1 MLQEIIPTK
10 EYLINDM
17 VIPDGFDEVDHFIY
31 KVYFKNEMVGL
42 IDYQLGYR
50 FSMIHDD
57 KCLWIGLFL
66 VDESYQRKGF
76 GKEILNKVVKKY
88 GDFYV
93 VNVKISLD
101 NCDRISASKGSVYG
115 HLFISGFNK
124 AYKGSIYV
132 DDVTLTVDKK
142 SVVKQNYENGKN
154 SGCWYYLNRS
164 EKEYTPAV
172 VSFSGKTL
180 DVTKTS
186 LTIKKGKKATI
197 KATAMPKT
205 KITYQSK
212 NKKVATVNSK
222 GVVRGI
228 RKGKTTI
235 LVTANGKTVKVQI
248 TVK

>member
-1 MLQEIIPTK
+1 MAQSSK
-10 EYLINDM
+10 E
-17 VIPDGFDEVDHFIY
+17 
-31 KVYFKNEMVGL
+31 
-42 IDYQLGYR
+42 GY
-50 FSMIHDD
+50 SYD
-57 KCLWIGLFL
+57 KL
-66 VDESYQRKGF
+66 
-76 GKEILNKVVKKY
+76 KEVKKY

>member
-1 MLQEIIPTK
+1 MKTGRIWVKPAVNFFTGKNGDTYAGMAQSSK
-10 EYLINDM
+10 EGYSYD
-17 VIPDGFDEVDHFIY
+17 
-31 KVYFKNEMVGL
+31 KN
-42 IDYQLGYR
+42 
-50 FSMIHDD
+50 S
-57 KCLWIGLFL
+57 
-66 VDESYQRKGF
+66 
-76 GKEILNKVVKKY
+76 KEVKKY

-172 VSFSGKTL
+172 
-180 DVTKTS
+180 
-186 LTIKKGKKATI
+186 
-197 KATAMPKT
+197 P
-205 KITYQSK
+205 Q
-212 NKKVATVNSK
+212 
-222 GVVRGI
+222 
-228 RKGKTTI
+228 
-235 LVTANGKTVKVQI
+235 
-248 TVK
+248 

>member
-1 MLQEIIPTK
+1 MKTGRIWVKPAVNFFTGKNGDTYAGMAQSSK
-10 EYLINDM
+10 EGYSYD
-17 VIPDGFDEVDHFIY
+17 
-31 KVYFKNEMVGL
+31 KN
-42 IDYQLGYR
+42 
-50 FSMIHDD
+50 S
-57 KCLWIGLFL
+57 
-66 VDESYQRKGF
+66 
-76 GKEILNKVVKKY
+76 KEVKKY

-186 LTIKKGKKATI
+186 LAIKRVKKRR
-197 KATAMPKT
+197 
-205 KITYQSK
+205 SK
-212 NKKVATVNSK
+212 PLQCQKQK
-222 GVVRGI
+222 
-228 RKGKTTI
+228 
-235 LVTANGKTVKVQI
+235 
-248 TVK
+248 

>member
-1 MLQEIIPTK
+1 M
-10 EYLINDM
+10 
-17 VIPDGFDEVDHFIY
+17 
-31 KVYFKNEMVGL
+31 
-42 IDYQLGYR
+42 
-50 FSMIHDD
+50 
-57 KCLWIGLFL
+57 
-66 VDESYQRKGF
+66 
-76 GKEILNKVVKKY
+76 
-88 GDFYV
+88 
-93 VNVKISLD
+93 KISLD

-186 LTIKKGKKATI
+186 LTIKRVKKRR
-197 KATAMPKT
+197 
-205 KITYQSK
+205 SK
-212 NKKVATVNSK
+212 PLQCQKQK
-222 GVVRGI
+222 
-228 RKGKTTI
+228 
-235 LVTANGKTVKVQI
+235 
-248 TVK
+248 

>member
-1 MLQEIIPTK
+1 M
-10 EYLINDM
+10 
-17 VIPDGFDEVDHFIY
+17 
-31 KVYFKNEMVGL
+31 
-42 IDYQLGYR
+42 
-50 FSMIHDD
+50 
-57 KCLWIGLFL
+57 
-66 VDESYQRKGF
+66 
-76 GKEILNKVVKKY
+76 
-88 GDFYV
+88 
-93 VNVKISLD
+93 
-101 NCDRISASKGSVYG
+101 
-115 HLFISGFNK
+115 
-124 AYKGSIYV
+124 
-132 DDVTLTVDKK
+132 TLTVDKK
-142 SVVKQNYENGKN
+142 SVVKQNYENGKKG
-154 SGCWYYLNRS
+154 GCWYYLNRS

-186 LTIKKGKKATI
+186 LAIKKGKKATI

-205 KITYQSK
+205 KIAYQSK

>member
-1 MLQEIIPTK
+1 MQMKIKEKMIAVVMAFAMMFTFIFAGESSEVIAAAKTKALEINVDFARNAASGDDSGIYVK
-10 EYLINDM
+10 SLISNKK
-17 VIPDGFDEVDHFIY
+17 IT
-31 KVYFKNEMVGL
+31 
-42 IDYQLGYR
+42 
-50 FSMIHDD
+50 
-57 KCLWIGLFL
+57 
-66 VDESYQRKGF
+66 F
-76 GKEILNKVVKKY
+76 GKTYVFQTKIYVPAVYMKTGRIWVKPAVNFFTGKNGDTYAGMAQSSKEGYSYDKNSKEVKKY

-93 VNVKISLD
+93 VNVKIPLD

-186 LTIKKGKKATI
+186 LKKG
-197 KATAMPKT
+197 
-205 KITYQSK
+205 
-212 NKKVATVNSK
+212 
-222 GVVRGI
+222 
-228 RKGKTTI
+228 
-235 LVTANGKTVKVQI
+235 
-248 TVK
+248 